1 MPTGNHQS
9 GSAAPRSPRWHRLA
23 AALLALFGRT
33 SGWRNATTAPCNQE
47 VELRVREGRLARR
60 LPYPC
65 LQDNAGRW
73 LNVDLGT
80 VVAVEPVQWRP
91 WAWRPSPEPHHDAGR
106 LVRPRRPGPPG
117 ATFRAKDGIDG
128 LGQPF

>member
-1 MPTGNHQS
+1 MLTGHQLEAPA
-9 GSAAPRSPRWHRLA
+9 AAPPSPRWRDLA
-23 AALLALFGRT
+23 ASLAALLGRV

-47 VELRVREGRLARR
+47 LELRVREGRFTRR

-80 VVAVEPVQWRP
+80 VAAIEPVQWRP
-91 WAWRPSPEPHHDAGR
+91 WAWARSPEPHHDAER
-106 LVRPRRPGPPG
+106 LARRRAGRPG
-117 ATFRAKDGIDG
+117 RASTG
-128 LGQPF
+128 